1 MSETLALSK
10 IINIMISG
18 IIIIGVYFI
27 QRYTFKKQSKD
38 YKEFTNEIK
47 AESREREK
55 ELVKVIGKNQ
65 DIIFDL
71 SNKLDIV
78 EEVKK
83 DVNSVKEIVSVF
95 VKENEDK

>member
-1 MSETLALSK
+1 MLETLALSK
-10 IINIMISG
+10 IINITISG
-18 IIIIGVYFI
+18 VIIIGVYFI
-27 QRYTFKKQSKD
+27 QRHIFKKQSKD

-55 ELVKVIGKNQ
+55 ELVKVIGRNQ